1 MSPHSPRHI
10 HFTLLIR
17 INNRLREFNFYRRN
31 DALYETDT
39 NDERG
44 NRYFFKMFNEEGAW
58 KIDGTG
64 LPDWIVTNEAAVHEA
79 LKIKEQQ
86 Y

>member
-1 MSPHSPRHI
+1 MIQPTHI

-31 DALYETDT
+31 EGLYEVDT

-44 NRYFFKMFNEEGAW
+44 NRFFFKMFNEDAVW
-58 KIDGTG
+58 KMDGQG
-64 LPDWIVTNEAAVHEA
+64 LPDWILSNAPVVHEA
-79 LKIKEQQ
+79 LKTKEQGL
-86 Y
+86 